1 VLGEGALVAEG
12 VGLGDVDDFVG
23 GLDEGFGGGL
33 DADAEH
39 EFIGRDA
46 EGLVDLAIQ
55 GALGE
60 AAFAGEFGGAEDAAG
75 VLLDVADDEGDL
87 TAGLMPAAAFITA
100 GEAHEAD
107 DFAVLASQRHLGGEE
122 PSQRALLVIPDFE
135 AIDQRLARAED
146 ERVIGSVS
154 LGGLLG
160 VEVFIESANDIGFT
174 FEAQAGPHRLAGSD
188 EAALAI
194 LHKEEHVGLL
204 IKHEPE
210 CLWIG
215 HAGKKGALDG
225 LGRHGR
231 MITTFGRSRPCIS
244 ERKGVLLFA

>member
-1 VLGEGALVAEG
+1 MPHPELLRGHADAFAEVLSEGALVAEG
-12 VGLGDVDDFVG
+12 MGLGDVDDFIG

-33 DADAEH
+33 DADAQH

-55 GALGE
+55 RALGE

-75 VLLDVADDEGDL
+75 VLLDVADDERDFAARL
-87 TAGLMPAAAFITA
+87 MTAATFIAA

-107 DFAVLASQRHLGGEE
+107 DFAVLAPQRDFGGEE

-135 AIDQRLARAED
+135 AIDQRFASAED
-146 ERVIGSVS
+146 ERVIGSES

-160 VEVFIESANDIGFT
+160 EEVFVEPTNDVGFT
-174 FEAQAGPHRLAGSD
+174 FEAEAGPHRLAGSD

-194 LHKEEHVGLL
+194 LHKEEYVGLL

-215 HAGKKGALDG
+215 HAGEKGAL
-225 LGRHGR
+225 
-231 MITTFGRSRPCIS
+231 
-244 ERKGVLLFA
+244 E